1 MKYTITNPP
10 ISCLL
15 SKASA
20 TKMNIKGIIIHLAN
34 LNNPKLNVYIQPQ
47 NDAKNKQEIL
57 NLLGENTKWLG
68 PIVANSV
75 HARIGQTKDNNIIS
89 IQVMPWYNKGNR
101 CGNGTLGSC
110 NDGWIQIE
118 ICSDDMNHENYFN
131 NVYQEL
137 IELISYL
144 CKVFNLNPRGDRVIL
159 DHSKAF
165 SLGFANNEI
174 NISNWFN
181 KFGKTLD
188 DIIKDTA
195 KNLGYSDIT
204 NVTESYQK
212 QVTTDLNIRQKPTI
226 ASPIVGKLLTG
237 EVITINAIEGNWCR
251 LQNNSGWV
259 SSKYLS
265 DEIVNL
271 EINKIAGSKKGLVG
285 DTDAEKI
292 WNYLYAA
299 IGNEFGVA
307 GLMGNMKAESA
318 LKSNNLQQSYERK
331 LGFTD
336 ESYTTAVDNGTYT
349 NFVYDKAGYGLVQW
363 TYWSLKEGLY
373 KYAKQQKKSIGD
385 LEMQLEFLCKQ
396 LSKDY
401 SAVWNTLKL
410 ATNVSEASNAV
421 LLKFERPADQSEKV
435 QKKRADYG
443 LEYYNQFSQKI
454 KNSTQIE
461 LEGTNLGSVLIGHA
475 SVDENGRST
484 GGIAGDQ
491 TGKEL
496 CIRSW
501 YNKPWIK
508 VFRPI
513 SEVNAEAIASAM
525 EAACENEHIGYNQ
538 FDRKSLYDAAKKVNF
553 DLNKITIDC
562 NTDGSALV
570 AVCIN
575 AANIPVSATMTT
587 STEEKILSR
596 TAAFQ
601 ILTSSEYLTSSQY
614 LKRGDILLANGHTAI
629 VLSNGQKIVEKLK
642 NTKQNENN
650 KYVGQSIGTAISL
663 ENMNVRTGAGSTYK
677 VIGNLPKSNRVEVL
691 GITSTGWLKIVWPK
705 STSGYAYV
713 SNAGGKYFTYTP
725 NINDP
730 TVMGTPVL
738 EMFNIKVEADALNV
752 RKQPDINSPVQAI
765 IKKGS
770 THTIIETLSNW
781 GHLKSGGWI
790 NLIYTKKV

>member
-1 MKYTITNPP
+1 MKYTVTNPP

-20 TKMNIKGIIIHLAN
+20 TKMDIKGIIIHATN
-34 LNNPKLNVYIQPQ
+34 LNNSKLNLYIQPR

-68 PIVANSV
+68 PLVANTV
-75 HARIGQTKDNNIIS
+75 HARIGYTKDNNILS
-89 IQVMPWYNKGNR
+89 VQVMPWYNKGNR
-101 CGNGTLGSC
+101 CGKGTLGSC

-118 ICSDDMNHENYFN
+118 ICSDDMSHQDYFN
-131 NVYQEL
+131 YVYNEL

-144 CKVFNLNPRGDRVIL
+144 CKAFNLNPRGDKVIL
-159 DHSKAF
+159 DHAKAF
-165 SLGFANNEI
+165 SLGLANNES
-174 NISNWFN
+174 NISTWFN

-188 DIIKDTA
+188 NIIQDTA
-195 KNLGYSDIT
+195 KNLGYSEISNT
-204 NVTESYQK
+204 IKVCQK
-212 QVTTDLNIRQKPTI
+212 QVTTDLNIREKPTV
-226 ASPIVGKLLTG
+226 ASPVVGKLITG
-237 EVITINAIEGNWCR
+237 DIITINAIEGNWCK
-251 LQNNSGWV
+251 LQNGAGWV
-259 SSKYLS
+259 SNKYLS
-265 DEIVNL
+265 DTIVNL
-271 EINKIAGSKKGLVG
+271 DIDKIAGTKKGLVG
-285 DTDAEKI
+285 STDAEKI
-292 WNYLYAA
+292 WNYLFSV
-299 IGNEFGVA
+299 IGNEYGVA
-307 GLMGNMKAESA
+307 GLMGNIKAESA
-318 LKSNNLQQSYERK
+318 LKSNNLQQTYERK

-336 ESYTTAVDNGTYT
+336 ELYTAAVDNGTYT
-349 NFVYDKAGYGLVQW
+349 NFIHDKAGYGLVQW
-363 TYWSLKEGLY
+363 TYWSLKEELY

-396 LSKDY
+396 LSKSY

-410 ATNVSEASNAV
+410 ATNVMDASNAV
-421 LLKFERPADQSEKV
+421 LLKFERPADQSETM
-435 QKKRADYG
+435 QKKRANYG

-454 KNSTQIE
+454 KNSTKIE

-484 GGIAGDQ
+484 GGVAGDQ

-513 SEVNAEAIASAM
+513 SNINAEAIASAM
-525 EAACENEHIGYNQ
+525 EAACENNHIGYNQ
-538 FDRKSLYDAAKKVNF
+538 FDRKSLYEEAKKVNF
-553 DLNKITIDC
+553 DLNKISNDC

-575 AANIPVSATMTT
+575 AANIPVSAIMTT
-587 STEEKILSR
+587 ATEEKILSR

-614 LKRGDILLANGHTAI
+614 LKRGDILLAEGHTAI
-629 VLSNGQKIVEKLK
+629 VLSNGQKIVEKIK
-642 NTKQNENN
+642 TTQQEENN
-650 KYVGQSIGTAISL
+650 KYVGQAIGTAISL
-663 ENMNVRTGAGSTYK
+663 ENMNVRTGAGAAYK
-677 VIGNLPKSNRVEVL
+677 VIDNLPKNSRVEVL
-691 GITSTGWLKIVWPK
+691 SITTTGWLKIIWPK

-713 SNAGGKYFTYTP
+713 SNSGGKYFVYTP
-725 NINDP
+725 KAEAP
-730 TVMGTPVL
+730 TIMGTPVL

-752 RKQPDINSPVQAI
+752 RKQPDVNSPVQAI

-770 THTIIETLSNW
+770 IHTIIETLSNW

-790 NLIYTKKV
+790 SLVYTKRV